1 MYKIATT
8 NMSGREPYPFPRLEN
23 DTNFVGRSPEKS
35 STASCKLS
43 GSTGDKWTKLST
55 TKTLS
60 SSRQEAGSHDPQAP
74 LDSLDFVLKSRYNH
88 SEEFKRSKAETLFQ
102 SETAGVPDHGR
113 VLKNRPV
120 VPKPVTL
127 EEVKL
132 KTYSPKR
139 KITTNSS
146 KSLAIEC
153 THSEATNRGYS
164 RKDDGGFYPI

>member
-1 MYKIATT
+1 
-8 NMSGREPYPFPRLEN
+8 MSGRDPHPFPRLEN
-23 DTNFVGRSPEKS
+23 DTNFVGRSPEK
-35 STASCKLS
+35 ASCQLS
-43 GSTGDKWTKLST
+43 GGSGNKWTKLST

-74 LDSLDFVLKSRYNH
+74 RNSLDFVLKSRYNQ
-88 SEEFKRSKAETLFQ
+88 SEEFERSKAETLFQ
-102 SETAGVPDHGR
+102 PETEGVPDHGR

-127 EEVKL
+127 EEVEL

-139 KITTNSS
+139 KITTHSN

-153 THSEATNRGYS
+153 PHSEATNRGYS